1 MMSKLMAAIFGVA
14 AIGLLGAAQA
24 QTPKRGGDLRV
35 AVASE
40 PNTTDCHAA
49 STFTVVHHL
58 APHYSFLVRHDPAN
72 YPKIIGDLATGW
84 SWSPDGKA
92 LTVTLPEGVKF
103 HDGSPLTAADV
114 KASYERIKTPPTG
127 VNSPRR
133 DHFRGMTAVEAPDAK
148 TVVFKLD
155 QADPSFLTK
164 LASPYNCIFSATKLA
179 ADPRYPEK
187 EIMGS
192 GPFVFVERKSG
203 SEWVG
208 KRFDGYFRQGQP
220 YLDGFRNL
228 VMANSAIINNLQGG
242 SVDVEFR
249 GISGAER
256 DRLKSAVGDK
266 LAFQETSW
274 LSGFILSF
282 NTEKAPF
289 DDIRVRRALHMAL
302 DRWGS
307 IPGLAKISQLKD
319 VGGLLR
325 PGFDLAATPA
335 ELEAMP
341 GMKRDMVAARAEA
354 RRLLR
359 EAGHPNLTFKLLNRP
374 VAPYPTAGVFLID
387 QWRQIGVTVEQVQA
401 DTAQYF
407 AALSN
412 GTFEAGID
420 FTTEF
425 ADEPNIQWSKYVS
438 MDRSPPP
445 LNSARFTDRKLD
457 DLFDRQS
464 VEADPAKRKV
474 LLREM
479 ESYMLDQAY
488 MVPLFWFNRI
498 VAHNSAMKG
507 WPITPSHLLNQS
519 LAEIWFDR

>member
-1 MMSKLMAAIFGVA
+1 MQILKVA
-14 AIGLLGAAQA
+14 LFGAAAMGLIGAAHAQA
-24 QTPKRGGDLRV
+24 PKRGGELKV

-84 SWSPDGKA
+84 SWSADSKA
-92 LTVTLPEGVKF
+92 LTVTLHDGVKF
-103 HDGSPLTAADV
+103 HDGSGLTSADV
-114 KASYERIKTPPTG
+114 KASFERIKTPPAG

-133 DHFRGMTAVEAPDAK
+133 DHFRGMTGIETPDAK
-148 TVVFKLD
+148 TVVFKLE

-164 LASPYNCIFSATKLA
+164 LASPYNCIFSAAKLA
-179 ADPRYPEK
+179 ADPRSPEK

-192 GPFVFVERKSG
+192 GPFTFVERKAG

-220 YLDGFRNL
+220 YLEGFRNL

-249 GISGAER
+249 GINPAER
-256 DRLKSAVGDK
+256 DRLKTATGDK
-266 LAFQETSW
+266 MTFQESSW

-289 DDIRVRRALHMAL
+289 DDIRVRKALHMSL
-302 DRWGS
+302 DRWGT
-307 IPGLAKISQLKD
+307 IAGLTKISQLRE

-341 GMKRDMVAARAEA
+341 GMQRDMIAARAEA

-359 EAGHPNLTFKLLNRP
+359 EAGHPNLTFKLVSRP
-374 VAPYPTAGVFLID
+374 VAPYPTAAVFLID

-407 AALSN
+407 AALGN
-412 GTFEAGID
+412 GTFEAAVD

-425 ADEPNIQWSKYVS
+425 ADEPNIQWSKYISV
-438 MDRSPPP
+438 DRSPAP
-445 LNSARFTDRKLD
+445 LNSARFTDRALD
-457 DLFDRQS
+457 ALYDLQS
-464 VEADPAKRKV
+464 VETDPAKRRA
-474 LLREM
+474 LLRQM
-479 ESYMLDQAY
+479 EAHVIDKAY

-498 VAHNSAMKG
+498 VAHTSAMKG

-519 LAEIWFDR
+519 LAEVWLDR